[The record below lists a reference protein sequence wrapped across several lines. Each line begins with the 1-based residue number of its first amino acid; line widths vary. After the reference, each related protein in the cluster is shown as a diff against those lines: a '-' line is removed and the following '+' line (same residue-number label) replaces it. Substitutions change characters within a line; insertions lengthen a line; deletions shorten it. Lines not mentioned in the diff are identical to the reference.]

1 MNDLMLSLAPVVSP
15 GGRHPENLLAHLLV
29 APGVTLQPLSS
40 DANDI
45 EVRDPHD
52 LELKAELGEAA
63 GVRDLAPEDVSL
75 LLDGHALV
83 HQGSGELCEDG
94 VWVVVGG
101 GGHVTQPLPSHC
113 NRPVH
118 AVQPFPRCQHVLHFV
133 QASLDATEKLLLPA
147 LIGRGLAARARP
159 GCWRDRSSED
169 VHPVIQRFARGQD
182 VLLTNL
188 LCGSPR
194 RPDRRQEVLLV
205 IVCLL
210 LVLDRLLV
218 GDVVALTRSV
228 LVASPLEGRGGS
240 LLGLL
245 TDLAAHW
252 ITVSVSG
259 CGGCADVE
267 EGEIVQPPLEAGV
280 EAPGAVG
287 DVAGLV

>member
-1 MNDLMLSLAPVVSP
+1 MMLSLAPVVSP
-15 GGRHPENLLAHLLV
+15 GSRHPEDLLAHLLV
-29 APGVTLQPLSS
+29 TPGVTLQPLTS

-63 GVRDLAPEDVSL
+63 GVRDLAPEDVAL

-83 HQGSGELCEDG
+83 HQGPGELGEDG
-94 VWVVVGG
+94 VWVVMGG
-101 GGHVTQPLPSHC
+101 GGDVTQTLPCHSH
-113 NRPVH
+113 RPVH
-118 AVQPFPRCQHVLHFV
+118 AVQPLPRRQHVLHLV
-133 QASLDATEKLLLPA
+133 QASLDAPEELFLPA
-147 LIGRGLAARARP
+147 LIGRGLAAGAWP
-159 GCWRDRSSED
+159 SCWCHRSSED
-169 VHPVIQRFARGQD
+169 IHPVIQRFARGQD
-182 VLLTNL
+182 IILLTDL
-188 LCGSPR
+188 LGGSPW

-218 GDVVALTRSV
+218 GDVVALARSV

-240 LLGLL
+240 LSSLL

-252 ITVSVSG
+252 ITISVSG
-259 CGGCADVE
+259 GGGCADVE
-267 EGEIVQPPLEAGV
+267 QGEVVQPALEAGV

-287 DVAGLV
+287 DGAGLV